1 MNKDMKNINELNR
14 YISLRNFDT
23 FLYIIRKWIDIDDI
37 DFDTLYVALDVLIDN
52 VPSNDPTIKDLQD
65 IGKILWDYLDVNGY
79 INNTNVKKYVNQL
92 NNKSA
97 NFLIIN

>member
-79 INNTNVKKYVNQL
+79 INNTYVKKYVNQL